1 MDGIGVLVSKQS
13 VKYKRWQPGKTG
25 ATWERPSGSGM
36 PRGQPFFRCQ
46 RGPWRKWRFDAPRSR
61 QYGIPC
67 SWSDQPWAK
76 PPGTVTEAMI
86 PGFTMRVR
94 VTNRKA
100 LLAWFAGQ
108 PGETGNHGAAKG
120 WRAAFHMCGGCTG
133 GSIPS
138 CPTRAL
144 RFSMLPTAW
153 EPPRTTGQRKT
164 VRIQR
169 SYEVSTATFRS
180 ERRNGK
186 PYDPV
191 GTVNIAR
198 WQSGSERR
206 LTARTD
212 GCAAG

>member
-1 MDGIGVLVSKQS
+1 MTAGKDRHNMGTPVWIG
-13 VKYKRWQPGKTG
+13 Y
-25 ATWERPSGSGM
+25 ATRSAILLMSARPVEKM
-36 PRGQPFFRCQ
+36 EVRC
-46 RGPWRKWRFDAPRSR
+46 PRSR

-120 WRAAFHMCGGCTG
+120 RRAVFHMCGGCTG

-138 CPTRAL
+138 CSTRAL
-144 RFSMLPTAW
+144 RFSKLPTAW
-153 EPPRTTGQRKT
+153 EPPRHDR
-164 VRIQR
+164 
-169 SYEVSTATFRS
+169 ATKNR
-180 ERRNGK
+180 
-186 PYDPV
+186 P
-191 GTVNIAR
+191 
-198 WQSGSERR
+198 
-206 LTARTD
+206 
-212 GCAAG
+212 

>member
-1 MDGIGVLVSKQS
+1 
-13 VKYKRWQPGKTG
+13 
-25 ATWERPSGSGM
+25 M

-144 RFSMLPTAW
+144 RFSSSLRPGSRPGRPGNEKPSVYNGLM
-153 EPPRTTGQRKT
+153 RFRQRLSGAK
-164 VRIQR
+164 
-169 SYEVSTATFRS
+169 
-180 ERRNGK
+180 G
-186 PYDPV
+186 
-191 GTVNIAR
+191 GTVN
-198 WQSGSERR
+198 
-206 LTARTD
+206 LTIPWVRSTSHGGKAEASD
-212 GCAAG
+212 A